1 MNVTA
6 YENGSYPTNTTA
18 PKWSITWKFEPGV
31 ATQPVHA
38 FPNIKLDDDSTFPV
52 EISKVRAID
61 FSTEWAYGVGDVVP
75 NTTNVAQLAD
85 VGLNANVAIDM
96 FLDSDSSKA
105 TSSTQAKYEVMV
117 WLGTFGAA
125 TEPIGLKEGVLKTQ
139 DVNGTTFSLYF
150 GENGIGQSVL
160 TWVSSGTVQ
169 NFYADIGP
177 LLQGLTGIGGPTT
190 EDYLG
195 YMAFGSEALSAT
207 QNVTLYNP
215 VLNMEVRT
223 T

>member
-1 MNVTA
+1 
-6 YENGSYPTNTTA
+6 
-18 PKWSITWKFEPGV
+18 
-31 ATQPVHA
+31 
-38 FPNIKLDDDSTFPV
+38 
-52 EISKVRAID
+52 
-61 FSTEWAYGVGDVVP
+61 
-75 NTTNVAQLAD
+75 
-85 VGLNANVAIDM
+85 
-96 FLDSDSSKA
+96 
-105 TSSTQAKYEVMV
+105 
-117 WLGTFGAA
+117 
-125 TEPIGLKEGVLKTQ
+125 
-139 DVNGTTFSLYF
+139 
-150 GENGIGQSVL
+150 L